1 MAFEL
6 STAAIEITVLGCAIT
21 LPVLVFVGMF
31 GEVGSHMP
39 RKLWFP
45 WHPFLM
51 TLAFPALMTMGR
63 WSYATAIDL
72 SLSIRRKL
80 HGAVMMLAAI
90 AAVIGYVA
98 IAEAHAEKGEFF
110 GYDFKKDVWAESRR
124 VAHAWIGYLLLLAML
139 AQAVMGM
146 AKSWFLG
153 KGERIFTFH
162 GMLGKVIL
170 ALTCVEMCLAIRF
183 WEWSVSLKAPM
194 YALTVV
200 LAILGVFMPRQA
212 VKADSEEKP
221 ILASETA

>member
-1 MAFEL
+1 MAL
-6 STAAIEITVLGCAIT
+6 LQSSVAIDVFVLGCAIA
-21 LPVLVFVGMF
+21 LPVLVGVGMW
-31 GEVGSHMP
+31 GEVGSKFP
-39 RKLWFP
+39 AKLWFP

-63 WSYATAIDL
+63 WSYVTAIDF
-72 SLSIRRKL
+72 SLSIRRQL
-80 HGAVMMLAAI
+80 HRGLMLLAVIAAI
-90 AAVIGYVA
+90 IGYVG
-98 IAEAHAEKGEFF
+98 IAKAHAPKAQFF
-110 GYDFKKDVWAESRR
+110 GYNFIDHTWSVRTR
-124 VAHAWIGYLLLLAML
+124 VAHTWIGYLLLVAML
-139 AQAVMGM
+139 AQAIMGM
-146 AKSWFLG
+146 AKLHVIG
-153 KGERIFTFH
+153 QGQRIFTFH